1 MARYPNLPF
10 YSNRN
15 NRTKLAEASKEE
27 LKDMYETIQRW
38 GNALV
43 EEIDSRDIAVEA
55 TPSTAILTVVTIT
68 DIGRPSKGNVIYS
81 LNEGKY
87 KGYVSLGATTTW
99 QDLN

>member
-81 LNEGKY
+81 LNEGKS

>member
-55 TPSTAILTVVTIT
+55 VQLYLQWLP
-68 DIGRPSKGNVIYS
+68 
-81 LNEGKY
+81 
-87 KGYVSLGATTTW
+87 
-99 QDLN
+99 

>member
-43 EEIDSRDIAVEA
+43 EEIDSRDVEVEA

-68 DIGRPSKGNVIYS
+68 DIGRPRKGDIAYAAS
-81 LNEGKY
+81 AGKF
-87 KGYVSLGATTTW
+87 KGYVSTTATQAW
-99 QDLN
+99 ENLN

>member
-15 NRTKLAEASKEE
+15 NRTKLEEASKEE

-55 TPSTAILTVVTIT
+55 APSTAILTVVTIT
-68 DIGRPSKGNVIYS
+68 DIGRPAKGNVIYS

>member
-15 NRTKLAEASKEE
+15 NKTKLAEASKEE
-27 LKDMYETIQRW
+27 LKDMYETIKRW

-55 TPSTAILTVVTIT
+55 TPSTAILTVATIT
-68 DIGRPSKGNVIYS
+68 DIGRPFKGNVIYS

>member
-55 TPSTAILTVVTIT
+55 APSTAILTVVTIT

>member
-43 EEIDSRDIAVEA
+43 EEILDILGWYLG
-55 TPSTAILTVVTIT
+55 PC
-68 DIGRPSKGNVIYS
+68 S
-81 LNEGKY
+81 LSLPPLSFAWISFLS
-87 KGYVSLGATTTW
+87 GY
-99 QDLN
+99 